1 MKTNMPPKR
10 KAASASEDSS
20 LTKKA
25 KVTRTTT
32 AWKKK
37 STSQK
42 PKQNKKTKTK
52 PIEKKAQSKSKE
64 IKAKSIPKVL
74 KGKSITKVLKGKSKP
89 IEIKAKDRKTIGN
102 NVTNTNSSAN
112 SNTAAR
118 KSVLNLV
125 SYIKDAGW
133 ASALKEELQKD
144 YFKDLEVL
152 LQKDYKKGVQV
163 FPPKD
168 LIFNAFNKTP
178 LDQVK
183 VVILGQDPYH
193 DDGQAMGMS
202 FSVPDGIRLPP
213 SLKNIYKELVNDKNI
228 KNFNVEPNTG
238 CLEKWAE
245 RGVLLINATLTVE
258 AHKPNSHA
266 KYGWQ
271 TFTDNVIRIISS
283 ECLGVVFV
291 LWGNFAHKKE
301 KLIDSSRHS
310 VIKTAHPSPL
320 SFNKWLGCKCFSN
333 VNAQLKKWNKEEINW
348 TL

>member
-1 MKTNMPPKR
+1 MRFNSKMPPKR
-10 KAASASEDSS
+10 KAASTSEDSS

-25 KVTRTTT
+25 KVNRTTT
-32 AWKKK
+32 AQKKK
-37 STSQK
+37 SISQK
-42 PKQNKKTKTK
+42 PKQNKKN
-52 PIEKKAQSKSKE
+52 AQSKSKG
-64 IKAKSIPKVL
+64 IKAKFIP
-74 KGKSITKVLKGKSKP
+74 KVLKGKSKP
-89 IEIKAKDRKTIGN
+89 IQIKAKSKAKDRKTTEN
-102 NVTNTNSSAN
+102 NVTNTNSSAK
-112 SNTAAR
+112 SCTTA
-118 KSVLNLV
+118 KNSVLNFV

-133 ASALKEELQKD
+133 ASALKDEFQKD

-202 FSVPDGIRLPP
+202 FSVPDGMRLPP
-213 SLKNIYKELVNDKNI
+213 SLKNIYKELVNDQNI
-228 KNFNVEPNTG
+228 KNFNVEPATG

-271 TFTDNVIRIISS
+271 TFTDDVIRIISS
-283 ECLGVVFV
+283 KCSGVVFV

-320 SFNKWLGCKCFSN
+320 SFSKWLGCKCFSN